1 MHPNDTL
8 PSPAVPTPQHSA
20 LYTQHDITSLGAFS
34 KSHLYNLIARG
45 HFPAPALKMGPRFTR
60 WSASAVEAWLCDPAA
75 WVAAN
80 AKSASTV
87 PNLLGDVQLPD
98 LATDKAAIRAIRKQM
113 AKIRKLLAATAAVP
127 A

>member
-1 MHPNDTL
+1 MD
-8 PSPAVPTPQHSA
+8 AVPTPKTAIVQRRA
-20 LYTQHDITSLGAFS
+20 LYTQRDITERCAFS
-34 KSHLYNLIARG
+34 KSHLYSLISRN
-45 HFPAPALKMGPRFTR
+45 HFPAPALRDGPRFTR
-60 WSASAVEAWLCDPAA
+60 WSASAVEAWLCDPAG

-98 LATDKAAIRAIRKQM
+98 LATDKAEIRAIRRQM
-113 AKIRKLLAATAAVP
+113 AKIRKLLAATAEVP